1 MIFDPAAECMPE
13 AERAALQAER
23 LRATVAAAH
32 ASVPYYRTRLDAAGV
47 RPAAFAGLA
56 ELGRLPFTTK
66 ADLREHYPFGLLA
79 VPREQLARVHASSG
93 TRGRP
98 TIAPY
103 TRADLD
109 LWSEMC
115 ARSLAL
121 GGGAPGDVVH
131 VAYGYGLF
139 TGGLGL
145 HYGAERLGCTVIP
158 ASAGQSQRQITL
170 LRDLGAVGLACTPSY
185 ALHLAEVAAGSV
197 RLRYGIHGAEP
208 WTDAMRARIE
218 AAFGGDAIDIYGL
231 SEIIGPGVACE
242 CREAKDGLHIQE
254 DAFLA
259 EVVDPATGA
268 PLPEGEVGE
277 LVLTTLRKEA
287 MPLLRYRTGDLCSLT
302 RGTCRCGRTT
312 ARMSRIKG
320 RVDDM
325 LIVRGVNVFPSEI
338 EAVVLESPHLAPH
351 YQVVLSQ
358 EAALDR
364 MELQVE
370 WAPATQPPLDDTAA
384 RAELAHRL
392 FERLGLHSDVT
403 IHASGALPRSE
414 GKAVR
419 VLDRRRPS

>member
-1 MIFDPAAECMPE
+1 VIFDPAVECMSE
-13 AERAALQAER
+13 SERRALQAER
-23 LRATVAAAH
+23 LRRVVATAYAA
-32 ASVPYYRTRLDAAGV
+32 VPFYRERLDAAGV
-47 RPAAFAGLA
+47 APAAFAGLP
-56 ELGRLPFTTK
+56 ELGRIPFTTK
-66 ADLREHYPFGLLA
+66 SDLREHYPLGLLA
-79 VPREQLARVHASSG
+79 VPRDRVARVHASSG

-103 TRADLD
+103 TRADVE
-109 LWSEMC
+109 LWAELC

-121 GGGAPGDVVH
+121 AGAEPGDVVH

-145 HYGAERLGCTVIP
+145 HYGAERLGCTVVP
-158 ASAGQSQRQITL
+158 ASAGQSQRQVTL

-185 ALHLAEVAAGSV
+185 ALHLAEVAAGTV
-197 RLRYGIHGAEP
+197 RLRYGVHGAEP

-218 AAFGGDAIDIYGL
+218 AAFGCDAVDIYGL
-231 SEIIGPGVACE
+231 SEVVGPGVACE
-242 CREAKDGLHIQE
+242 CREAKDGLHLQE

-259 EVVDPATGA
+259 EVVDPASGQ

-287 MPLLRYRTGDLCSLT
+287 MPLLRYRTGDLCSLR
-302 RGTCRCGRTT
+302 RGPCRCGRTT
-312 ARMSRIKG
+312 ARMSRVKG

-338 EAVVLESPHLAPH
+338 EAVVLESPHLSPH
-351 YQVVLSQ
+351 YRVVLTR

-364 MELQVE
+364 MEVQVE
-370 WAPATQPPLDDTAA
+370 WDAAAELPADDAPV

-392 FERLGLHSDVT
+392 FERLGLHAEVT
-403 IHASGALPRSE
+403 LHGPGSLPRSE

-419 VLDRRRPS
+419 VLDRRGTA